1 MKKVIIY
8 PGRFQPM
15 LAHHATVFNKLVA
28 DNPDADVYITSS
40 DKTEPGKSPFNF
52 KEKQLVATAQ
62 GVDPNRMLQVRRNYH
77 PEDLAPYIEDPDNT
91 AVFFAVGEKD
101 MEDDPRFKFDNMD
114 KKTGLSIKPNGDPY
128 YFQKINT
135 YRTNPKSMMDRGY
148 IQVVNTE
155 RDDEKNEILSA
166 SAFRK
171 QILDAPDKESA
182 KKVFNRY
189 FKEYNES
196 VFELVYRNIVGE
208 KMNED
213 LNTILKLAG
222 LDIREDAP
230 VEFDTPVSV
239 KDVKFAPVSKSSA
252 VMSIANRFPEG
263 SDVNDSEVKQEQFV
277 QALLKSPASLL
288 AEINERI
295 MPDENGLA
303 VSDKLNKLIDKMP
316 ENGLAGMDDEDNK
329 FALKVVKKA
338 IEDMDLEAGDDRK
351 YDPEE
356 DDFENDSLD
365 LSDIKSEYGIEE
377 SDMSLEDKLKD
388 AIEDHKEMIQR
399 YNDGWEKL
407 QNDPEFQKA
416 DDNTKDEMIYHA
428 TDGINVQDEEDKL
441 EHFEMCLMTHQEEG
455 RTHWSQGE
463 FVHPDTS
470 VRDEI
475 AQELSD
481 MGAWEGD
488 LREGTKKGPKGMIV
502 YDNDEPLSLS
512 DWKHENK
519 KEGGDTW
526 KDEKA
531 SKKAYKK
538 YLEIVGKKEVA
549 EGGNAFDIAMTD
561 AEQGIMDCDDE
572 KECLELLNSMKTNI
586 TDNADEMMADDVIQS
601 YIDMI
606 EKFGLEKIKAKI
618 DSETNAPEPA
628 EEGVSEAEVEQDP
641 KDPRDTE
648 TGITGM
654 QEPEDDSNIDQSVY
668 NRMRQDID
676 GKDAASIMQ
685 KALDTAAG
693 DSNMAPYLQKVMQPL
708 MTKLKDMMSHRKY
721 ADKLHQIMV
730 QFDNEMGQKPVMASK
745 EYDESFDP
753 RAEQSREQEAFDEL
767 ISAYEKDGEEGL
779 CKAIGCSM
787 EELDQEMS
795 ELARDNR
802 LHMDDDRDE
811 IIQRYIK
818 DLVDNADWKDH
829 GEQDFDPA
837 DAEMEEALN
846 QLRKLS
852 GLGEGG
858 CGSHKKKKK

>member
-52 KEKQLVATAQ
+52 KEKQLIATAQ

-77 PEDLAPYIEDPDNT
+77 PDDLAPYIEDPDNT

-101 MEDDPRFKFDNMD
+101 MENDPRFKFNNMD

-148 IQVVNTE
+148 IQVVGTE

-171 QILDAPDKESA
+171 QFLDASDKESA

-189 FKEYNES
+189 FKQYNES
-196 VFELVYRNIVGE
+196 VFELVYKNIVGE

-230 VEFDTPVSV
+230 VEFDTPLSI
-239 KDVKFAPVSKSSA
+239 KDIKFAPVTKSSA
-252 VMSIANRFPEG
+252 TMSIANRFPEG
-263 SDVNDSEVKQEQFV
+263 SDANDPEVKKEQFV
-277 QALLKSPASLL
+277 QALLKSPANLL

-295 MPDENGLA
+295 MPDENGL
-303 VSDKLNKLIDKMP
+303 SISEKLNKLIDKMP
-316 ENGLAGMDDEDNK
+316 ENGLAGMKDEDK
-329 FALKVVKKA
+329 QFTLKLVKKA
-338 IEDMDLEAGDDRK
+338 ISDMDLEAGDDSK
-351 YDPEE
+351 YEPEE
-356 DDFENDSLD
+356 DDFEKESLD
-365 LSDIKSEYGIEE
+365 LSDIKSDYGVE
-377 SDMSLEDKLKD
+377 
-388 AIEDHKEMIQR
+388 
-399 YNDGWEKL
+399 
-407 QNDPEFQKA
+407 
-416 DDNTKDEMIYHA
+416 
-428 TDGINVQDEEDKL
+428 
-441 EHFEMCLMTHQEEG
+441 
-455 RTHWSQGE
+455 
-463 FVHPDTS
+463 
-470 VRDEI
+470 
-475 AQELSD
+475 
-481 MGAWEGD
+481 
-488 LREGTKKGPKGMIV
+488 EGTKKGPKGMIV
-502 YDNDEPLSLS
+502 YDNGEPLSLS
-512 DWKHENK
+512 DWRHENK

-526 KDEKA
+526 KDEEA
-531 SKKAYKK
+531 SEHAYRK
-538 YLEIVGKKEVA
+538 YLKTLGEKEIA

-572 KECLELLNSMKTNI
+572 KECLELLNGMKTNI
-586 TDNADEMMADDVIQS
+586 TDDADEMMADDVIQS
-601 YIDMI
+601 YIEMI
-606 EKFGLEKIKAKI
+606 EKFGLEKMKAKI

-628 EEGVSEAEVEQDP
+628 DEMSEAEAEQDP
-641 KDPRDTE
+641 KDPRDAE

-654 QEPEDDSNIDQSVY
+654 LDPEDEEDAKVDQSVY
-668 NRMRQDID
+668 NRMRQDIG

-708 MTKLKDMMSHRKY
+708 MTKVKDMMSHRKY

-730 QFDNEMGQKPVMASK
+730 QFDNEMGQQNPVMASK
-745 EYDESFDP
+745 EYDESFDID
-753 RAEQSREQEAFDEL
+753 AEQSREEEAYNEL
-767 ISAYEKDGEEGL
+767 MDAYAKGGEEAYAEACGL
-779 CKAIGCSM
+779 SM

-795 ELARDNR
+795 EISRDLN

-811 IIQRYIK
+811 ILQRHAE
-818 DLVDNADWKDH
+818 DTVDNADWKDH
-829 GEQDFDPA
+829 GEPEVDEDIQRMRDLAGIKEKEQTEPCPKCGKERIVLKA
-837 DAEMEEALN
+837 C
-846 QLRKLS
+846 S
-852 GLGEGG
+852 G
-858 CGSHKKKKK
+858 CGCS

>member
-15 LAHHATVFNKLVA
+15 LAHHATVYNKLVA
-28 DNPDADVYITSS
+28 GNPDADVYITTS

-62 GVDPNRMLQVRRNYH
+62 GIDPSKMLQVRRNYH
-77 PEDLAPYIEDPDNT
+77 PDDLAPYIEDPDNT

-101 MEDDPRFKFDNMD
+101 MQDDARFKFDNMD
-114 KKTGLSIKPNGDPY
+114 EKTGLSMKPNGDPY
-128 YFQKINT
+128 YFQMINT
-135 YRTNPKSMMDRGY
+135 YKTNPKSMMDRGY
-148 IQVVNTE
+148 VKVVKTE
-155 RDDEKNEILSA
+155 KDDEKNEILSA

-239 KDVKFAPVSKSSA
+239 DDVNFAPVTKSSA

-263 SDVNDSEVKQEQFV
+263 SDVNDPEVKKEQFV
-277 QALLKSPASLL
+277 QALLKSPANLL

-295 MPDENGLA
+295 MPDENGLQ
-303 VSDKLNKLIDKMP
+303 VSDKLNKIIDKMP
-316 ENGLAGMDDEDNK
+316 ENGLAGMSDEDKK
-329 FALKVVKKA
+329 FALKIAKKA
-338 IEDMDLEAGDDRK
+338 ISDMSLEAGDDTE
-351 YDPEE
+351 YEPEE
-356 DDFENDSLD
+356 DDFEKESLD
-365 LSDIKSEYGIEE
+365 LSDIKSDYGVE
-377 SDMSLEDKLKD
+377 
-388 AIEDHKEMIQR
+388 
-399 YNDGWEKL
+399 
-407 QNDPEFQKA
+407 
-416 DDNTKDEMIYHA
+416 
-428 TDGINVQDEEDKL
+428 
-441 EHFEMCLMTHQEEG
+441 
-455 RTHWSQGE
+455 
-463 FVHPDTS
+463 
-470 VRDEI
+470 
-475 AQELSD
+475 
-481 MGAWEGD
+481 
-488 LREGTKKGPKGMIV
+488 EGTKKGPKGMIV

-519 KEGGDTW
+519 REGGDTW
-526 KDEKA
+526 KDEEA
-531 SKKAYKK
+531 SEKAYKQ
-538 YLEIVGKKEVA
+538 YLKTVGKKEMA

-561 AEQGIMDCDDE
+561 AEASIMDCDSE
-572 KECLELLNSMKTNI
+572 EECLKDLNAMKYNNPE
-586 TDNADEMMADDVIQS
+586 DADEMMADDVIQS

-618 DSETNAPEPA
+618 DSEMNAPEPA
-628 EEGVSEAEVEQDP
+628 EEGVSEAEADQDP
-641 KDPRDTE
+641 NDPRDAE
-648 TGITGM
+648 TGVTGM
-654 QEPEDDSNIDQSVY
+654 KDPEDDEDKKVDQSVY
-668 NRMRQDID
+668 NRMRQDIG

-708 MTKLKDMMSHRKY
+708 MTKVKDMMSHRKY

-753 RAEQSREQEAFDEL
+753 RAEQSREEEAYDEL
-767 ISAYEKDGEEGL
+767 VSAYDKGGEEGL

-787 EELDQEMS
+787 EKLDDEMS
-795 ELARDNR
+795 EWARDHN

-811 IIQRYIK
+811 IIHGYIE

-829 GEQDFDPA
+829 GEQDYDPE
-837 DAEMEEALN
+837 DMEMMDGIEDLK
-846 QLRKLS
+846 KLAGIKEKTEPCPKCGKQRVMLKACS
-852 GLGEGG
+852 G
-858 CGSHKKKKK
+858 CGCS